1 MILSKLSLL
10 LLTLCPQPSH
20 PPALASAH
28 VLPTRAQHCSNAPA
42 TVAGTKL
49 TRRIPV
55 LPRDNNYIWCVF
67 GTETYIT
74 TQMLAARVAAPPLL
88 AMINEAYGA
97 AFAHLMA
104 MGDGW
109 LPSGQ
114 FEWETPEVRLS
125 MMNAN
130 NRQMTWG
137 VLASALWGLQE
148 LIQQEGA
155 YTVVQLLVYDGIHQV
170 GRGSI
175 VLNIQ
180 G

>member
-1 MILSKLSLL
+1 M
-10 LLTLCPQPSH
+10 
-20 PPALASAH
+20 
-28 VLPTRAQHCSNAPA
+28 
-42 TVAGTKL
+42 
-49 TRRIPV
+49 
-55 LPRDNNYIWCVF
+55 
-67 GTETYIT
+67 
-74 TQMLAARVAAPPLL
+74 AAPPLL